1 MPELT
6 IESVLDA
13 LKGVIDPDLNRD
25 IVTLEFVKADYVQI
39 DNGHVSFKVVLTTPA
54 CPVKEQLKAQCE
66 ELVLAIDG
74 VESVTVKMDAVTVS
88 KARGPDANRLPQVK
102 NVIAVGSGKGGVGKS
117 TVAANL
123 AIALAQTGAE
133 VGLLDADIYG
143 PSVPIML
150 GLKGRPPQINAQ
162 QKIEPLVRYGL
173 RTISM
178 GFMLKDDDAVV
189 WRGPM
194 LGKALQ
200 QFIDDVE
207 WPELDYLIID
217 LPPGTGDVQLS
228 LSQLVPLDGAV
239 VVTTP
244 QAVAFADVRR
254 AIRMFEMTKVPVL
267 GMIENMSYFDC
278 PDNGKRYYIFGEGR
292 TESRANELGIPF
304 LGCLP
309 IDGQVAPASDRGEPI
324 IVADPGG
331 QQATCYKRIAGK
343 VAAELSKRHLAQENK
358 KDLKDFF
365 KVSSAPR
372 S

>member
-1 MPELT
+1 
-6 IESVLDA
+6 
-13 LKGVIDPDLNRD
+13 
-25 IVTLEFVKADYVQI
+25 
-39 DNGHVSFKVVLTTPA
+39 
-54 CPVKEQLKAQCE
+54 
-66 ELVLAIDG
+66 
-74 VESVTVKMDAVTVS
+74 
-88 KARGPDANRLPQVK
+88 
-102 NVIAVGSGKGGVGKS
+102 
-117 TVAANL
+117 
-123 AIALAQTGAE
+123 
-133 VGLLDADIYG
+133 
-143 PSVPIML
+143 
-150 GLKGRPPQINAQ
+150 
-162 QKIEPLVRYGL
+162 
-173 RTISM
+173 M

-200 QFIDDVE
+200 QFIEDVE

-228 LSQLVPLDGAV
+228 LSQLVPLDGAI

-278 PDNGKRYYIFGEGR
+278 PDNGKRYYIFGEGH
-292 TESRANELGIPF
+292 TESRANDLGIPF

-324 IVADPGG
+324 IVADPDGH
-331 QQATCYKRIAGK
+331 QATCYKRIAGQ
-343 VAAELSKRHLAQENK
+343 VAAELSKRHLSQENK

-372 S
+372 H